1 MRPRN
6 EMLTDAWAARR
17 SYATLKNPSDM
28 LVIRLAMDVTELLTA
43 LEKSEYLRKGQAG
56 YIGGQRDEIRS
67 LKAELAEKDAEI
79 ERLQMQYGFEKD
91 ARRMAE
97 LEIDS
102 LKAAAEAFSRK
113 IAGLPD

>member
-1 MRPRN
+1 MN
-6 EMLTDAWAARR
+6 LTQEMMDKYEA
-17 SYATLKNPSDM
+17 LKQHH
-28 LVIRLAMDVTELLTA
+28 REHHT
-43 LEKSEYLRKGQAG
+43 
-56 YIGGQRDEIRS
+56 
-67 LKAELAEKDAEI
+67 ELAEKDAEI